1 MQKPQFLSKTSVVQG
16 AKVSNMCIYKKI
28 KI

>member
-1 MQKPQFLSKTSVVQG
+1 MQKPQFLSKTSVVQD